1 MAAGDGRTGTKR
13 PATGAAWQSMPSSEA
28 GKDGRAQEWVT
39 PRGVV
44 PTQCLVPEPTE
55 WSGSPPTGLCLT
67 SPRVNRMERVT
78 PCGVVPDLQR
88 QSSAGLGHPPRGC
101 ARPATRTWGALGRSR
116 QHCPQSRLK
125 SHSSKER
132 RALGDMSLSE
142 TSMTNT
148 HPGVAQAAAK
158 NAGSVTLGAV
168 RARRNRVAHAHAA
181 WAKEPAQTD
190 EQKRRP
196 SKGVDELSHQNK
208 GLGVSCWAARPLAYP
223 PPLDGSL

>member
-1 MAAGDGRTGTKR
+1 MKR
-13 PATGAAWQSMPSSEA
+13 
-28 GKDGRAQEWVT
+28 VT
-39 PRGVV
+39 PHGVV
-44 PTQCLVPEPTE
+44 PDSV
-55 WSGSPPTGLCLT
+55 T

-116 QHCPQSRLK
+116 QHSPQSRLK

-168 RARRNRVAHAHAA
+168 RARRNRGAHAHAA

-196 SKGVDELSHQNK
+196 SKGGDELQHQNK
-208 GLGVSCWAARPLAYP
+208 GQGVSCWAARPLAYP